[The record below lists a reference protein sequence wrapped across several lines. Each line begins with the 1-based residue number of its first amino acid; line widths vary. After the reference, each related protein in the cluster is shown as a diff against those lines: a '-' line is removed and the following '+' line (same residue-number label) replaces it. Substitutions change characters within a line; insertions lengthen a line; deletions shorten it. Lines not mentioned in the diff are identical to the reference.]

1 MTKNFLGEKK
11 RDLYRDET
19 DGDFAVYGPRLT
31 DTIQEPEFIMRDD
44 VNFSACNKLK
54 LKGWLN

>member
-1 MTKNFLGEKK
+1 MTNNFLGEKK

-19 DGDFAVYGPRLT
+19 DGDFAIYGPRLT
-31 DTIQEPEFIMRDD
+31 DTIQEPEFIIRDET
-44 VNFSACNKLK
+44 NFKCIKAMK